1 MVAIIFRY
9 WWHRHPISGCIRDER
24 TRTRIF
30 PKMLNTN
37 EREYFVKIIQHCE
50 RVRTRTPVHFY
61 PWAVCHQNLILTP
74 IFTNS
79 HQFHFDAWE
88 IHTFYLMKNL
98 HALNNSESLKFTKI
112 CSTLVCLSILLC
124 WRLRICYDGAL
135 SSSAEA
141 SGTDY
146 LRKYKPKCFHK
157 CSILFKV
164 QHFNVLI
171 RWYFRSNSP
180 PK

>member
-1 MVAIIFRY
+1 MN
-9 WWHRHPISGCIRDER
+9 
-24 TRTRIF
+24 
-30 PKMLNTN
+30 KNTN
-37 EREYFVKIIQHCE
+37 A
-50 RVRTRTPVHFY
+50 RTFSSMGCMPPKSYSESEFR
-61 PWAVCHQNLILTP
+61 TP
-74 IFTNS
+74 IFTNCQ
-79 HQFHFDAWE
+79 QFHLDARE

-98 HALNNSESLKFTKI
+98 HTLYYSESLK
-112 CSTLVCLSILLC
+112 CVVLSILLC
-124 WRLRICYDGAL
+124 WRLHICYDGAL
-135 SSSAEA
+135 SSSAEV

-171 RWYFRSNSP
+171 QWYFRSNSP